1 MVVEIAI
8 VISALSLIFNIYM
21 GISSM
26 KRGHK
31 QEVKEDSSQIAS
43 VLVQL
48 KNISDGI
55 AEIKNDINSIKNDVR
70 EDHDRIIR
78 LEESSKQAH
87 KRIDEIGNK

>member
-1 MVVEIAI
+1 MMVEIAL
-8 VISALSLIFNIYM
+8 VLSALSLIFNIYT
-21 GISSM
+21 GISNM

-31 QEVKEDSSQIAS
+31 QDVKEDTSQIAS
-43 VLVQL
+43 VLVKL
-48 KNISDGI
+48 ENISAGI

-87 KRIDEIGNK
+87 KRIDEIGSK